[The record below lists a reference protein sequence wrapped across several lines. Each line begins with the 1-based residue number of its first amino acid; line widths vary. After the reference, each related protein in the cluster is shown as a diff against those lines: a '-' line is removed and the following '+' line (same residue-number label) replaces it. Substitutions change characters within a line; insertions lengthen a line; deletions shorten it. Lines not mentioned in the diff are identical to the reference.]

1 MAAVKA
7 VPTQNFIQKTLDAQL
22 LTGVTA
28 SVTINNVTGI
38 QNLPGVFIVDRVDT
52 NGVETASKR
61 ETVGFTAVS
70 GSTLTTLTRGLAGS
84 TDQDHAVGA
93 IVEFAPDVVW
103 AQSIYDAVSQVVT
116 PSTGLLDTSKVPSA
130 TGATLTGLTLNFGSG
145 ATGSILYEGNKALNR
160 LALGATN
167 SFFVATG
174 SQPSWYYASGA
185 SGSVLT
191 STGTGLP
198 VYAPTG
204 GTGGF
209 NASFQTPGGLASLS
223 GTYPGIGGAITVP
236 TAFTLGHLSG
246 YLGQPASLAS
256 VSVVLLKNDST
267 IATLAF
273 AAAATYASNASFS
286 STALAAGDRLTIGIN
301 SFASLA
307 QNLTLTVRAT

>member
-1 MAAVKA
+1 MSALRS
-7 VPTQNFIQKTLDAQL
+7 VPSQNFIQKTLDAQL

-52 NGVETASKR
+52 NNVETPSKR
-61 ETVGFTAVS
+61 ETVGYTAVS

-93 IVEFAPDVVW
+93 IVEFVPDVVW
-103 AQSIYDAVSQVVT
+103 AQSVYDAISQVVT

-145 ATGSILYEGNKALNR
+145 ATGSMFYEGSKSINR

-167 SFFVATG
+167 SFLVATG
-174 SQPSWYYASGA
+174 SQPAWYYASGA

-198 VYAPTG
+198 VYSPAS

-209 NASFQTPGGLASLS
+209 NASFNIPGGLASLS
-223 GTYPGIGGAITVP
+223 GIYPGVGGGVVVP
-236 TAFTLGHLSG
+236 TSFTMSLMNA
-246 YLGQPASLAS
+246 YVAVAS
-256 VSVVLLKNDST
+256 
-267 IATLAF
+267 
-273 AAAATYASNASFS
+273 SNASVGI
-286 STALAAGDRLTIGIN
+286 ALFKNNSQVGVVGIAAGATFGSSASFSATSLVAGDLLSIGVN

-307 QNLTLTVRAT
+307 QDLSLIVRAV